1 MKSAQIFGHD
11 RHHACTSLITL
22 RPVAV
27 LAGTSC
33 ILASLS
39 YALPSSAASNAYT
52 LNEYPAGVGA
62 SAGTGAL
69 PQEVTVGPDGN
80 LWYTDEVSGVFKFS
94 PKTLEALAC
103 SASSPAVGCEVS
115 ANAVAPTDIV
125 AGPDGA
131 LWFTQSAG
139 GNPRDGRTYFQAGIG
154 RITTTGSYTSYPV
167 PASASSVP
175 GLDAITLGPNGNLW
189 FTETAVNRIGEITPK
204 AVDPTIH
211 EFALPAADRLAAGV
225 GSSITSADTIAAG
238 PGNDIWFTEQ
248 GSNAIGVMST
258 SGTLLSKF
266 TVPNSNLNPTPQ
278 GITEGPDQTMWFTE
292 NATNEVASITAQG
305 KITVYALPGAAS
317 GPASI
322 VYGPDGSLWFTD
334 NTGVGNIDPSTGKV
348 TLYRAHTASS
358 GPVGITVGPD
368 CTSIWFTES
377 SADRLGRIAP
387 VPNTTGC
394 KPGAPIAVPE
404 APLSFSPSPLAFG
417 GVVAGGPGVTKTL
430 TVTNATGQSITLGR
444 LSWGDYVGKVVI
456 TTRLPDVEVGT
467 KQSASSGCGLGK
479 VLSAGKSCVL
489 LVTLKVSR
497 TSAAGLAGATLK
509 IVVTDLAGAT
519 LGVATLLVTNTGTG
533 PLSFS
538 PSPLAFGGVVAGGP
552 GVTKTLTVT
561 NATGR
566 SITLGR
572 LSWGDYVGKV
582 VITTRLPDVE
592 VGTKQSA
599 GSGCRP
605 GKVLSAGKSCVLLV
619 TLKVSRTSAAGLAGA
634 TLNIVV
640 TDLAGAT
647 LGVATLLV
655 TNTGTGPLSFSPA
668 PLALGHVVVGSSGGV
683 IKTLKVTNLTSQ
695 NITLGALGY
704 DRAAVDTGTG
714 TIRFTVDTSKST
726 CGVGVVLG
734 RVGES
739 EEVTKSCDFVVT
751 FTVSKI
757 GAFGATLSLAST
769 GQNRTAL
776 PAATLPF
783 SGTGVA
789 PLAWS
794 PSPLALGDVVV
805 GSSGGVTR
813 TLKVTNLTSQ
823 NITLGALGYD
833 RAAVDTGTGTI
844 RFTVDT
850 SKSTCGVGVALGRVG
865 ESEEVTRSC
874 DFVVTFTVS
883 KIGAFGATLSLAS
896 TGQNR
901 TALPA
906 ATLPLS
912 GTGVASP

>member
-1 MKSAQIFGHD
+1 
-11 RHHACTSLITL
+11 
-22 RPVAV
+22 
-27 LAGTSC
+27 
-33 ILASLS
+33 
-39 YALPSSAASNAYT
+39 
-52 LNEYPAGVGA
+52 
-62 SAGTGAL
+62 
-69 PQEVTVGPDGN
+69 VGPDGN

-94 PKTLEALAC
+94 PKTLGALAC

-115 ANAVAPTDIV
+115 ANAVAPADIV

-139 GNPRDGRTYFQAGIG
+139 GNPRDGRSYFQAGIG
-154 RITTTGSYTSYPV
+154 RITTTGSYTSYTV

-266 TVPNSNLNPTPQ
+266 TVPNSSLNPTPQ

-305 KITVYALPGAAS
+305 KITAYALPGAAS

-334 NTGVGNIDPSTGKV
+334 NTGVGSIDPSTGKV

-404 APLSFSPSPLAFG
+404 APLSFSPSPLA
-417 GVVAGGPGVTKTL
+417 
-430 TVTNATGQSITLGR
+430 LG
-444 LSWGDYVGKVVI
+444 D
-456 TTRLPDVEVGT
+456 
-467 KQSASSGCGLGK
+467 
-479 VLSAGKSCVL
+479 
-489 LVTLKVSR
+489 
-497 TSAAGLAGATLK
+497 
-509 IVVTDLAGAT
+509 
-519 LGVATLLVTNTGTG
+519 
-533 PLSFS
+533 
-538 PSPLAFGGVVAGGP
+538 
-552 GVTKTLTVT
+552 
-561 NATGR
+561 
-566 SITLGR
+566 
-572 LSWGDYVGKV
+572 
-582 VITTRLPDVE
+582 
-592 VGTKQSA
+592 
-599 GSGCRP
+599 
-605 GKVLSAGKSCVLLV
+605 
-619 TLKVSRTSAAGLAGA
+619 
-634 TLNIVV
+634 
-640 TDLAGAT
+640 
-647 LGVATLLV
+647 
-655 TNTGTGPLSFSPA
+655 
-668 PLALGHVVVGSSGGV
+668 VVVGSSGGV
-683 IKTLKVTNLTSQ
+683 TETLKVTNLTSQ
-695 NITLGALGY
+695 AITLGALGY
-704 DRAAVDTGTG
+704 ERTADGTGAG
-714 TIRFTVDTSKST
+714 TIRFTVDASKST
-726 CGVGVVLG
+726 CAVGVVLG

-739 EEVTKSCDFVVT
+739 AKVTRSCDFVVT
-751 FTVSKI
+751 FTVSNI

-789 PLAWS
+789 S
-794 PSPLALGDVVV
+794 P
-805 GSSGGVTR
+805 
-813 TLKVTNLTSQ
+813 
-823 NITLGALGYD
+823 
-833 RAAVDTGTGTI
+833 
-844 RFTVDT
+844 
-850 SKSTCGVGVALGRVG
+850 
-865 ESEEVTRSC
+865 
-874 DFVVTFTVS
+874 
-883 KIGAFGATLSLAS
+883 
-896 TGQNR
+896 
-901 TALPA
+901 
-906 ATLPLS
+906 
-912 GTGVASP
+912 

>member
-11 RHHACTSLITL
+11 RHHARTSLITL

-305 KITVYALPGAAS
+305 KITAYALPGAAS

-404 APLSFSPSPLAFG
+404 APLSFSPSPLA
-417 GVVAGGPGVTKTL
+417 
-430 TVTNATGQSITLGR
+430 LG
-444 LSWGDYVGKVVI
+444 D
-456 TTRLPDVEVGT
+456 
-467 KQSASSGCGLGK
+467 
-479 VLSAGKSCVL
+479 
-489 LVTLKVSR
+489 
-497 TSAAGLAGATLK
+497 
-509 IVVTDLAGAT
+509 
-519 LGVATLLVTNTGTG
+519 
-533 PLSFS
+533 
-538 PSPLAFGGVVAGGP
+538 
-552 GVTKTLTVT
+552 
-561 NATGR
+561 
-566 SITLGR
+566 
-572 LSWGDYVGKV
+572 
-582 VITTRLPDVE
+582 
-592 VGTKQSA
+592 
-599 GSGCRP
+599 
-605 GKVLSAGKSCVLLV
+605 
-619 TLKVSRTSAAGLAGA
+619 
-634 TLNIVV
+634 
-640 TDLAGAT
+640 
-647 LGVATLLV
+647 
-655 TNTGTGPLSFSPA
+655 
-668 PLALGHVVVGSSGGV
+668 VVVGSSGGV
-683 IKTLKVTNLTSQ
+683 TETLKVTNLTSQ
-695 NITLGALGY
+695 AITLGALGY
-704 DRAAVDTGTG
+704 ERTADGTGAG
-714 TIRFTVDTSKST
+714 TIRFTVDASKST
-726 CGVGVVLG
+726 CAVGVVLG

-739 EEVTKSCDFVVT
+739 AKVTRSCDFVVT
-751 FTVSKI
+751 FTVSNI

-789 PLAWS
+789 S
-794 PSPLALGDVVV
+794 P
-805 GSSGGVTR
+805 
-813 TLKVTNLTSQ
+813 
-823 NITLGALGYD
+823 
-833 RAAVDTGTGTI
+833 
-844 RFTVDT
+844 
-850 SKSTCGVGVALGRVG
+850 
-865 ESEEVTRSC
+865 
-874 DFVVTFTVS
+874 
-883 KIGAFGATLSLAS
+883 
-896 TGQNR
+896 
-901 TALPA
+901 
-906 ATLPLS
+906 
-912 GTGVASP
+912 